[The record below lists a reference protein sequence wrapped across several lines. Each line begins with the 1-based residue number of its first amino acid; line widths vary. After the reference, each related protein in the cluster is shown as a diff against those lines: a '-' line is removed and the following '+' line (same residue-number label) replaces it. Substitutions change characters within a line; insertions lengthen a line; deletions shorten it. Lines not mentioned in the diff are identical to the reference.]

1 MRHTS
6 FLLSLALSFGSLSLA
21 ACGGPDSAEQ
31 MRANFGVRGATLRLN
46 PNPAAPSAAYFTL
59 AAGHE
64 ARILTGASSVDV
76 ERIEMHENMQSGG
89 MASMS
94 PIDRLTVPADG
105 EVVFAPGGKHL
116 MLFGIKPAALAAG
129 RLTIDLT
136 FGDGSTLPVAYAFDP
151 GTSPSSGP
159 ASGNAAAMDHSAH

>member
-1 MRHTS
+1 MRAATL
-6 FLLSLALSFGSLSLA
+6 FLPLCLSLASLSLG
-21 ACGGPDSAEQ
+21 ACGGPDGAEQ

-64 ARILTGASSVDV
+64 ARILTGASSADV
-76 ERIEMHENMQSGG
+76 ERIEMHESMQSGG
-89 MASMS
+89 MASMA
-94 PIDRLTVPADG
+94 PLDRLTVPAEG

-136 FGDGSTLPVAYAFDP
+136 FADGSTLPVAYAFDP
-151 GTSPSSGP
+151 AAGY
-159 ASGNAAAMDHSAH
+159 ASGNATADHSAH